1 MPLYLDAVVS
11 MVSSYNACRVS
22 ASHCKLWQAVV
33 SEQALF
39 FANSKQCLLLERC

>member
-11 MVSSYNACRVS
+11 MVSGYNACRVL
-22 ASHCKLWQAVV
+22 HLTCILWQAVV

-39 FANSKQCLLLERC
+39 CKQQAVLTLK